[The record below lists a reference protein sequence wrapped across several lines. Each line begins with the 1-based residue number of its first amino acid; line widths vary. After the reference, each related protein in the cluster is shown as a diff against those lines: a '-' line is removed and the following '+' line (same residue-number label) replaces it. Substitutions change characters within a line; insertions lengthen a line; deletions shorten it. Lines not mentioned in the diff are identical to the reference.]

1 MLPDPPCCRCTGHL
15 IGAEWRHCVTV
26 RGRGRCATG
35 HGAVTQIDC
44 VPMQHEPATVAR
56 TAPQI
61 TLALGDGLAGTAG
74 VVRKPLWSDRGG

>member
-1 MLPDPPCCRCTGHL
+1 MLQMHRPLDWCRVASLRDCAAAA
-15 IGAEWRHCVTV
+15 GAPR
-26 RGRGRCATG
+26 AT
-35 HGAVTQIDC
+35 GAVTQIDC